1 MSLSAQTRPAAP
13 CRVLVINPNTNPLVT
28 ARVREVASRYANEHL
43 RFEVVNPSAG
53 PFSIESDEDKR
64 AAEQHALQLIAQ
76 SQAQHYDGYVLA
88 CFDDMALEDARNMV
102 TVPVIGCCEAG
113 IAAAR
118 LISPALAIVTT
129 VSAALP
135 GIRAMMRRYGAG
147 EQATV
152 HAAEIGVA
160 EAARSLPDAQN
171 RLLRAVSQAV
181 KVDGARVVLLA
192 SGGLTGQAAGISLQS
207 GVPVVDAVEAALRE
221 AVRLCTGLVAEP
233 SA

>member
-1 MSLSAQTRPAAP
+1 MACACSSRVCSTWCRCVCPKSAAP
-13 CRVLVINPNTNPLVT
+13 CRVLVINPNINTPVT
-28 ARVREVASRYANEHL
+28 ARVREVASRYANDHL
-43 RFEVVNPSAG
+43 RFEVVNPWAG

-118 LISPALAIVTT
+118 LIS
-129 VSAALP
+129 
-135 GIRAMMRRYGAG
+135 
-147 EQATV
+147 
-152 HAAEIGVA
+152 
-160 EAARSLPDAQN
+160 
-171 RLLRAVSQAV
+171 RAVSQAV

-192 SGGLTGQAAGISLQS
+192 SG
-207 GVPVVDAVEAALRE
+207 VPASARVADAWLEKAEHR
-221 AVRLCTGLVAEP
+221 VRKMR
-233 SA
+233 S